1 MERDKS
7 ELFTLFVD
15 NIPDS
20 KNQSWLKIL
29 FSNYGIVKDS
39 FIPAKRSKRG
49 SRFGFVRF
57 DCSVS
62 AGVAISRANGL
73 EVEGYYLFVKKASF
87 DLENKRKTP
96 GAMDS
101 SKPREKVE
109 GYVELIVD
117 GRDYSIRVEEEEF
130 FRTIASS
137 TSFVD
142 LMMDVTSNDADLG
155 KKFDDEKRGRVD
167 LEASNVV
174 VDAFSGMVWP
184 SMALDQNQS
193 IPDCQSKEFG
203 VCYRPTEEGDDE
215 DIKCS
220 ERSSLVVPET
230 QDSSGEKVM
239 NEENATEN
247 GNSLETLEV
256 NRFVINDDGPFI
268 DPIVENCN
276 PNQADDWDLLKWQQR
291 EIIMFLHFGVNTFS
305 DSEWGTGYENPAIF
319 NPVGLNAAQWIE
331 TAVEAGVSL
340 VILTAKH
347 HDGFCLWPSK
357 YTNHSVIGSPWENGH
372 GDVIQELVKAAER
385 GVDVGLYLSPWDR
398 HDQRY
403 GHNQEYNEYY
413 LAQLQE
419 LLNHYGNVREI
430 WFDGAKGANAKYMSY
445 YFNDWIAMVRE
456 LQSSINIF
464 SNAGPDV
471 RWIGDENGFA
481 GETCWSTIN
490 RTSLSI
496 GDGINLDY
504 LNTGD
509 PKGTDWLP
517 AECDVSIRPGW
528 FWHKSESPKKLSKL
542 LDIYY
547 NSVGRNCLL
556 LRNVPPNTTGLISGD
571 DVQRLREFRS
581 AIDTI
586 FGTNL
591 AEKWYVNASSQRGGK
606 GGGFGPENVLDTDH
620 LWTYWAPKDDQ
631 DEDYWIEF
639 HGTDDGVSFNVV
651 RIHEAIGLGQRIKR
665 HEIYVDGD
673 LIANGTTVGYKK
685 LHRLKMGVVHGY
697 SVKIRIT
704 ESRGVPLV
712 SSVGLH
718 FDPFWQSSPLSRRR
732 HSTQLQA

>member
-1 MERDKS
+1 MVS
-7 ELFTLFVD
+7 YSLYAT
-15 NIPDS
+15 
-20 KNQSWLKIL
+20 IL
-29 FSNYGIVKDS
+29 FSLLQLS
-39 FIPAKRSKRG
+39 
-49 SRFGFVRF
+49 
-57 DCSVS
+57 
-62 AGVAISRANGL
+62 IS
-73 EVEGYYLFVKKASF
+73 
-87 DLENKRKTP
+87 TP
-96 GAMDS
+96 Q
-101 SKPREKVE
+101 
-109 GYVELIVD
+109 YVTPPLPILPVPS
-117 GRDYSIRVEEEEF
+117 YS
-130 FRTIASS
+130 
-137 TSFVD
+137 
-142 LMMDVTSNDADLG
+142 
-155 KKFDDEKRGRVD
+155 
-167 LEASNVV
+167 
-174 VDAFSGMVWP
+174 
-184 SMALDQNQS
+184 Q
-193 IPDCQSKEFG
+193 
-203 VCYRPTEEGDDE
+203 
-215 DIKCS
+215 
-220 ERSSLVVPET
+220 
-230 QDSSGEKVM
+230 
-239 NEENATEN
+239 
-247 GNSLETLEV
+247 
-256 NRFVINDDGPFI
+256 
-268 DPIVENCN
+268 
-276 PNQADDWDLLKWQQR
+276 LKWQQR
-291 EIIMFLHFGVNTFS
+291 EIIMFLHFGVNTFT
-305 DSEWGTGYENPAIF
+305 DSEWGTGYEDPAIF
-319 NPVGLNAAQWIE
+319 NPTGLNAAQWIE
-331 TAVEAGVSL
+331 TAVETGVSL

-357 YTNHSVIGSPWENGH
+357 YTNQSVIGSPWENGH
-372 GDVIQELVKAAER
+372 GDVIRELVKAAEPR

-419 LLNHYGNVREI
+419 LLNNYGNVREI
-430 WFDGAKGANAKYMSY
+430 WFDGAKGANATNMSY

-471 RWIGDENGFA
+471 RWVGDENGFA
-481 GETCWSTIN
+481 GETCWSTVN

-496 GDGINLDY
+496 GDGINIDY

-542 LDIYY
+542 LEIYY

-556 LRNVPPNTTGLISGD
+556 LLNVPPNTTGLISGG

-606 GGGFGPENVLDTDH
+606 EGGFGPENVLDTDH
-620 LWTYWAPKDDQ
+620 LWTYWAPRDDQ

-651 RIHEAIGLGQRIKR
+651 RIQEAIGLGQRIKR

-673 LIANGTTVGYKK
+673 LIANGTIVGYKK

-704 ESRGVPLV
+704 ESRGVPLHLMIFFNSSQNPLSSSQSP
-712 SSVGLH
+712 SSVSLSPNDDKSLISPPSSTTPPPKSFELLH
-718 FDPFWQSSPLSRRR
+718 HQQHHGHQIPNQLFLLRCPHRRR
-732 HSTQLQA
+732 